1 MKAHGGKT
9 MFKHMLM
16 GATVLGALSLA
27 ACGTTPTERGLT
39 GAGIGAATGAVIGGV
54 TGGDVGTGAVVGGV
68 VGGVIGATTTKDDI
82 DIGDPP
88 WKKDCYERQRRGER
102 INCDRPPR
110 RR

>member
-1 MKAHGGKT
+1 
-9 MFKHMLM
+9 MFRTALM
-16 GATVLGALSLA
+16 GAAMLGALSLA

-68 VGGVIGATTTKDDI
+68 VGGAVGALTTKDEI

-88 WKKDCYERQRRGER
+88 WKKSCKERQRRGEK
-102 INCDRPPR
+102 ISCKHKPR
-110 RR
+110 N

>member
-1 MKAHGGKT
+1 MHKR
-9 MFKHMLM
+9 MLM
-16 GATVLGALSLA
+16 SATILAALTLG

-54 TGGDVGTGAVVGGV
+54 TGGDAGTGAVIGGV
-68 VGGVIGATTTKDDI
+68 VGGVVGATTTKDDI

-88 WKKDCYERQRRGER
+88 WKRDCRERQRRGER
-102 INCDRPPR
+102 VRCDRAPR